1 MNRMKKSGIALLMA
15 LVLCIGVIPVH
26 AANASDEASMP
37 QIESVVFHDSGKTV
51 KEYDEISFTVKTN
64 LAASEISY
72 FMVGFYTDDSGT
84 SLWSSFEETDTN
96 TYLVKTEINGFVGQP
111 VSITIDMYDKN
122 WNLAT
127 YTLEDASLEV
137 EPIIAECDGELTLS
151 NDSVVIDEDDFVE
164 GGTGIFYQD
173 KVEVVLTIQG
183 RCNDI
188 YEVAYAEYEYGETR
202 GVQLSLY
209 YDALSSTDDVT
220 VYKGEIFF
228 NQFSVEDDCVFGNVY
243 LQRTENGH
251 RELVQCSGKT
261 LQVTRGFE
269 DQEAPQLIDVSID
282 RQGETIKDG
291 KIVITV
297 KATDNVAIGQ
307 GDEYDYVSVVM
318 CSPLFYVDVDRYFS
332 LESQGN
338 DIYTVEIDLD
348 EWWFY
353 QCEWFIYSIALCD
366 TVGNKTVVKLGQ
378 DSPYYFYIEKD
389 GECFKEVFSN
399 LTLNLLDNTGKE
411 ITSVTK
417 DMERRTTIGDIL
429 DTEYLD
435 GTKTNLGEFLGW
447 STEKDGKVLDKD
459 TQFLIP
465 YDSENTTFVNLYE
478 VYEKGETGETP
489 EQPTLDSKVTIVEDK
504 KTEEAVQQET
514 QKVVAD
520 IVAGN
525 VSNSVVDEKTAE
537 KVTEAINSGQTV
549 TAEIIVK
556 EVEQNEI
563 AQNEQNAIE
572 EKVTS
577 VLGADAKVQY
587 LDVAIVLK
595 AGEEEL
601 GTLNE
606 LEEEITITVAIPE
619 ELKAEGRTYKVIR
632 NHDGEITVL
641 DTVVNEDGTISFKT
655 DCFSTYALAYAD
667 EEETG
672 INPNPDNKP
681 TTDGKKDTNT
691 NTNANTNR
699 SDKTAPDEQG
709 PQTGDNSSVMIYV
722 VICFVAL
729 ATVVVTKKKNLF
741 AK

>member
-15 LVLCIGVIPVH
+15 FMLCIGVIPVY
-26 AANASDEASMP
+26 AVNASDDTSKP
-37 QIESVVFHDSGKTV
+37 QIESVVFHDDGKTV
-51 KEYDEISFTVKTN
+51 KEYDEVSFTVKSN
-64 LAASEISY
+64 IAASDISC
-72 FMVGFYTDDSGT
+72 FMVGFSTEDYGIGSMA
-84 SLWSSFEETDTN
+84 SFEEVDIN
-96 TYLVKTEINGFVGQP
+96 TYLVKITISGFVGQA
-111 VSITIDMYDKN
+111 VSANIDLYDKN
-122 WNLAT
+122 WNLVSYA
-127 YTLEDASLEV
+127 LDDISFKV
-137 EPIIAECDGELTLS
+137 EENIADVEGEITLS
-151 NDSVVIDEDDFVE
+151 KDNVVIDEDDFVE
-164 GGTGIFYQD
+164 GGTGIFYQE
-173 KVEVVLTIQG
+173 KVEVALTIQG
-183 RCNDI
+183 KYADV
-188 YEVAYAEYEYGETR
+188 YSSAYAEYEYGAIK
-202 GVQLSLY
+202 GNSLSLH
-209 YDALSSTDDVT
+209 YDASSSTDTVT

-228 NQFSVEDDCVFGNVY
+228 NQFSVADECVIGNVY

-318 CSPLFYVDVDRYFS
+318 CSPLFYVDADQYFS

-348 EWWFY
+348 EWRFY

-378 DSPYYFYIEKD
+378 ESPYYFYIEKD

-429 DTEYLD
+429 GTEYLD

-447 STEKDGKVLDKD
+447 STEKGGKVLDKD

-632 NHDGEITVL
+632 NHDGEIAVL

-691 NTNANTNR
+691 NTNANTNQ

-729 ATVVVTKKKNLF
+729 ATIVVTKKKNLF
-741 AK
+741 TK